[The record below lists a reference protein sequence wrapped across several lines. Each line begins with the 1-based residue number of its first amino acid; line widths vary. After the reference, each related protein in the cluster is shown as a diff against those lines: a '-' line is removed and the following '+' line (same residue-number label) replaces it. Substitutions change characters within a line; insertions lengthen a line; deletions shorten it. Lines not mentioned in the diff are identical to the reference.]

1 MAEDDPKAA
10 DAATV
15 KRAHKRSLTKAFR
28 QWSRVVDLER
38 IFAIALM
45 FIGAV
50 LGLFTYL
57 ALTDVWDT
65 NEQVRT
71 VRWLLIGDLVVA
83 LALAIIIARR
93 SVLLWLGRR
102 KGLAGTK
109 LHARMVL
116 MFGLIAVIPTI
127 VVSVFSVAF
136 LDFGLNTWL
145 SDRVKN
151 AIESS
156 LNVANSYLAESQ
168 QRIGADTTAIAA
180 ELQLNGLLDIGDPER
195 FQAIFDRQLNLRDL
209 SEGVIVDRRLQIVA
223 RSSFSVLMEF
233 DLNIPQES
241 FDQADRGETAI
252 IISPTRDRVRAL
264 LSLDPIAGLYLYTG
278 RLIDDRVLNAV
289 RGTED
294 AARIYRKIERD
305 RSSLQ
310 ITSGVIYGVLALLML
325 LGAIWY
331 AISSASKLVKP
342 LSRLAL
348 AAQKIGGGDLS
359 ARVKV
364 GARDDELSAL
374 SRTFNVMV
382 SQLQSQQAALISANR
397 DLNDRS
403 RLTGLILSG
412 VSAGVIGVTENGI
425 VDFAN
430 RSASNLLGQ
439 ELDHGIGRSL
449 DELVPEMAELLAQAQ
464 GRASGTADGQISLSR
479 NGATSTFHVRVVSEG
494 AADDHT
500 RLVVTFDDVTE
511 LLSAQRKAA
520 WSDIAR
526 RIAHEIKNPLT
537 PIQLSAERLKR
548 RYLKQITDDP
558 DTFTVCTDTIIRQVG
573 DIGRMVDEFSAFARM
588 PAPVLNLES
597 PVALAKELVF
607 LQQSAHPTIE
617 YSVELPETPVTIQCD
632 SSQFNRAL
640 TNLLQNAADAIEG
653 RLEEGRNRHAEEL
666 LTPGHIH
673 LWIRREPNAL
683 LLSVADNGKGLP
695 SEGRERLTEPY
706 VTTRTKGTGLG
717 LAIVKKI
724 MEDHGGRLSLA
735 DRAGGGAVITL
746 SFPIDAQQSQEP
758 NSAQPTD
765 QTAENSAAGLQ
776 IASR

>member
-1 MAEDDPKAA
+1 MTEEDTNKGPAIR
-10 DAATV
+10 
-15 KRAHKRSLTKAFR
+15 KRAPFGRSFR
-28 QWSRVVDLER
+28 RWALEIGLER

-45 FIGAV
+45 LLGSV
-50 LGLFTYL
+50 LGLLTYL
-57 ALTDVWDT
+57 AFSDVWNTD
-65 NEQVRT
+65 EPVRT
-71 VRWLLIGDLVVA
+71 VTWLLTGDLAVA
-83 LALAIIIARR
+83 LALATIIARR
-93 SVLLWLGRR
+93 AVLLWMGRR
-102 KGLAGTK
+102 KGLAGAR
-109 LHARMVL
+109 LHARMVV
-116 MFGLIAVIPTI
+116 MFALIAVLPTI
-127 VVSVFSVAF
+127 VVSIFSVAF
-136 LDFGLNTWL
+136 LNYGLNTWF
-145 SDRVKN
+145 SERIKN
-151 AIESS
+151 AVESS
-156 LNVANSYLAESQ
+156 LNVAQSYLAESQ
-168 QRIGADTTAIAA
+168 QRIGDDTAAIAS
-180 ELQLNGLLDIGDPER
+180 ELRLNGLLDINNPDR
-195 FQAIFDRQLNLRDL
+195 FQVILDRQLNLRGL
-209 SEGVIVDRRLQIVA
+209 SEGVVIDRRQQIVG

-233 DLNIPQES
+233 SLDIPEDA
-241 FDQADRGETAI
+241 FDKADGGQTAI
-252 IISPTRDRVRAL
+252 ILTPTGDRVRAL
-264 LSLDPIAGLYLYTG
+264 LALDPIAGLYLYTG
-278 RLIDDRVLNAV
+278 RLIDDRVLSAV
-289 RGTED
+289 RGNED
-294 AARIYRKIERD
+294 AVRLYRYIERD
-305 RSSLQ
+305 RSTLQ
-310 ITSGVIYGVLALLML
+310 ITVGVIYAMLALLML

-331 AISSASKLVKP
+331 AIVSATKLVKP
-342 LSRLAL
+342 LTRLAL

-364 GARDDELSAL
+364 GSRDDELAAL

-412 VSAGVIGVTENGI
+412 VSAGVIGVTEHGI

-430 RSASNLLGQ
+430 RSAAELLGQ
-439 ELDHGIGRSL
+439 DL
-449 DELVPEMAELLAQAQ
+449 DEWIGQPLADIVPEMAEIAAMAQHRSA
-464 GRASGTADGQISLSR
+464 GSADGQISLSR
-479 NGATSTFHVRVVSEG
+479 NGATSTFHVRVVSERST
-494 AADDHT
+494 DDHT

-548 RYLKQITDDP
+548 KYLKQITDDP
-558 DTFTVCTDTIIRQVG
+558 ETFTVCTDTIIRQVG

-607 LQQSAHPTIE
+607 LQQSAHPSID
-617 YSVELPETPVTIQCD
+617 YSTELPERPVTIQCD

-653 RLEEGRNRHAEEL
+653 RLEEGRGRDLQEL

-673 LWIRREPNAL
+673 LWIRVESDAL

-695 SEGRERLTEPY
+695 KEGRERLTEPY

-735 DRAGGGAVITL
+735 DRPGGGAVITL
-746 SFPIDAQQSQEP
+746 TFPLDAPQ
-758 NSAQPTD
+758 TVD
-765 QTAENSAAGLQ
+765 QVDDASAAVLQ
-776 IASR
+776 NTGR

>member
-1 MAEDDPKAA
+1 MSEYPVKLVDRPARNSRLKAIA
-10 DAATV
+10 
-15 KRAHKRSLTKAFR
+15 
-28 QWSRVVDLER
+28 QWSREVGLER
-38 IFAIALM
+38 RFAI
-45 FIGAV
+45 V
-50 LGLFTYL
+50 LLIAGSILCVLTYL
-57 ALTDVWDT
+57 AVTNVWDT
-65 NEQVRT
+65 DEPVRT
-71 VRWLLIGDLVVA
+71 VTRLLIGDLFVA
-83 LALAIIIARR
+83 LLLAIMITWRG
-93 SVLLWLGRR
+93 VLLWIGRR
-102 KGLAGTK
+102 KGLAGSK
-109 LHARMVL
+109 LHSRMVV
-116 MFGLIAVIPTI
+116 MFGLIAVIPAI

-136 LDFGLNTWL
+136 LNYGLNTWF
-145 SDRVKN
+145 SDRIKN
-151 AIESS
+151 AVESS
-156 LNVANSYLAESQ
+156 LNVAQSYLAESQ
-168 QRIGADTTAIAA
+168 QRIGDDTVAIAA
-180 ELQLNGLLDIGDPER
+180 ELRLNGLLDLGNPDQ
-195 FQAIFDRQLNLRDL
+195 FQVILDRQLNLRGL
-209 SEGVIVDRRLQIVA
+209 SEGVIIDRRMQIVA

-233 DLNIPQES
+233 SLDIPEDA
-241 FDQADRGETAI
+241 FDKADRGETAI
-252 IISPTRDRVRAL
+252 LLMPTGDRVRAL
-264 LSLDPIAGLYLYTG
+264 LTLDPVAGLYLYTG
-278 RLIDDRVLNAV
+278 RLIDDRVLSAV
-289 RGTED
+289 RGNED
-294 AARIYRKIERD
+294 AVRLYRYLERD
-305 RSSLQ
+305 RSTLQ
-310 ITSGVIYGVLALLML
+310 ITVAVIFAVLALLML

-331 AISSASKLVKP
+331 AIVSASQLVKP
-342 LSRLAL
+342 LSRLAQ
-348 AAQKIGGGDLS
+348 AAQKVGGGDLS

-374 SRTFNVMV
+374 CRTFNVMV

-430 RSASNLLGQ
+430 RSASELLGQ
-439 ELDHGIGRSL
+439 DLDSGIGQPLSKI
-449 DELVPEMAELLAQAQ
+449 VPEMAEILTQAQ
-464 GRASGTADGQISLSR
+464 HRASGSADGQISLSR
-479 NGATSTFHVRVVSEG
+479 NGATSTFHVRVVSESG
-494 AADDHT
+494 ADDHI

-548 RYLKQITDDP
+548 KYLKQITEDP
-558 DTFTVCTDTIIRQVG
+558 ETFTVCTDTIIRQVG

-597 PVALAKELVF
+597 PVALTKELVF
-607 LQQSAHPTIE
+607 LQQSAHPGIDYTLD
-617 YSVELPETPVTIQCD
+617 LPAIPVTILCD

-653 RLEEGRNRHAEEL
+653 RMEVGRSRNAEEL

-673 LWIRREPNAL
+673 LWIRREQDAL

-695 SEGRERLTEPY
+695 KEGRERLTEPY

-735 DRAGGGAVITL
+735 DRPGGGAVITL
-746 SFPIDAQQSQEP
+746 SFPLDAPQMADRP
-758 NSAQPTD
+758 D
-765 QTAENSAAGLQ
+765 AAAPGLQ